1 MKVVLH
7 EKGIETEM
15 SNDKKPN
22 KNYLKSGKVEVPLK
36 DIYEWEGNLSAIV
49 DDLESN
55 FKWTRKY
62 MVRMIKGM
70 VLNDLR
76 AIIEKN
82 EKEKKEML
90 YE

>member
-15 SNDKKPN
+15 SNIKKPN
-22 KNYLKSGKVEVPLK
+22 KNYLKSGTVEVQLR

>member
-1 MKVVLH
+1 
-7 EKGIETEM
+7 M
-15 SNDKKPN
+15 SNIKRPN
-22 KNYLKSGKVEVPLK
+22 KNYLKSGTVQVQLR